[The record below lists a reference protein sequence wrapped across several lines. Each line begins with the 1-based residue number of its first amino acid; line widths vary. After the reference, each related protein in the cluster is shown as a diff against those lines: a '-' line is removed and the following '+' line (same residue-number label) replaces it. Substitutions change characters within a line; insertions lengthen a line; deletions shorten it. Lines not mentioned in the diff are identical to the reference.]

1 MGIIK
6 LYQLKGNK
14 MPAVYL
20 DGSFSNVV
28 QFSAKNSTFNDWA
41 DKKLAKQR
49 DEYKKP
55 NIILWL
61 KIENDSEPI
70 APFAIPITNYD
81 LYEGQMSCNQDGMNF
96 KFEFN
101 GKAKVNVQKDTKQA
115 IDAGKV
121 AKVSGIAI
129 NGAEYPFEETL
140 PISVIIS
147 SKKI

>member
-1 MGIIK
+1 
-6 LYQLKGNK
+6 

-20 DGSFSNVV
+20 EGNFSNIV
-28 QFSAKNSTFNDWA
+28 QFASKSSTFNDWA

-61 KIENDSEPI
+61 KIENESEPI

-81 LYEGQMSCNQDGMNF
+81 LYEGHMSCVQDGMSF
-96 KFEFN
+96 KFEFK
-101 GKAKVNVQKDTKQA
+101 GKAKANVQKDTKQA
-115 IDAGKV
+115 VDAGKV
-121 AKVSGIAI
+121 ARVSGIAV
-129 NGAEYPFEETL
+129 NGAEFAFEETL
-140 PISVIIS
+140 PITVIFS